1 MLSHAD
7 GDSIFMTSA
16 PISASLSVA
25 NGPAHIIVRSRTRN
39 PASGSC
45 RNELSAAST
54 SDARGTEAAD
64 AVVSCTSEFHAKP
77 GNGRPGMR
85 SVEPSTATTSSQKP
99 RSAGVSPASTSA
111 GVITIPNGT
120 RDCNESSR
128 IWAIVRS
135 EKNT

>member
-45 RNELSAAST
+45 SDELSDAGGTRAA
-54 SDARGTEAAD
+54 EV
-64 AVVSCTSEFHAKP
+64 VVSCPSEFHAKP